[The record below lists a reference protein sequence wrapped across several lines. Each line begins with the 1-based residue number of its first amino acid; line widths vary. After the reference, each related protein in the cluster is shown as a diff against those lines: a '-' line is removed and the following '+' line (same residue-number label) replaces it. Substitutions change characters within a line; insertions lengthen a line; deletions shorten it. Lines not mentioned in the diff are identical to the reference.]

1 MDTFF
6 NIGGW
11 ELLVILIIAGIV
23 MGPKRIRDIAHWLGK
38 TTVQMRQISQG
49 FMRQLNAELDAVDS
63 GEMRAAMQDVKD
75 LQRQI
80 QELRQEVTGVATGTI
95 DSGRDALREGR
106 DVVDNSIAPP
116 SPPAADKTPAAKPAA
131 PVVSNTASSNGL
143 PKPIEVPDDPE

>member
-11 ELLVILIIAGIV
+11 ELLVILLIAGIV

-38 TTVQMRQISQG
+38 TSVQLRQISQS

-75 LQRQI
+75 LQRQM
-80 QELRQEVTGVATGTI
+80 QELRQEMAGVVMGTV
-95 DSGRDALREGR
+95 DSGRDALREGHT
-106 DVVDNSIAPP
+106 VVENSIAPP
-116 SPPAADKTPAAKPAA
+116 ANDRQPTTKPRTPIAA
-131 PVVSNTASSNGL
+131 NNGRSNGL
-143 PKPIEVPDDPE
+143 PKLVEVPDDPE

>member
-11 ELLVILIIAGIV
+11 EILVILIIAGIV
-23 MGPKRIRDIAHWLGK
+23 MGPKRIRDIAYWLGK
-38 TTVQMRQISQG
+38 MTTQMRQISQG

-80 QELRQEVTGVATGTI
+80 QELRQEVTGVAIGTLN
-95 DSGRDALREGR
+95 SGQDALREGR
-106 DVVDNSIAPP
+106 DMVENSIAPP
-116 SPPAADKTPAAKPAA
+116 SPAADKPPTAKPAA
-131 PVVSNTASSNGL
+131 PVVTSNGSSNGL